1 MAGNGLS
8 VGAGVAG
15 ICGGGD
21 VGVAVRLGGAVSAGE
36 LWVGAAALGAIC
48 VSAGLI
54 VGTGEPRSGEL
65 KIHAGM
71 RKTINTHTAI
81 MGLRMRASIND

>member
-1 MAGNGLS
+1 MAGSGVS

-15 ICGGGD
+15 TCAGGE
-21 VGVAVRLGGAVSAGE
+21 VGVAVKLGRAVSVGE

-54 VGTGEPRSGEL
+54 VGAGEPRSGDL
-65 KIHAGM
+65 MIHAGM